1 MCVAATHAV
10 CIATYSYTVRERE
23 SEREGSKNT
32 MPQTKVESAESTE
45 SSEEVT
51 YKVLVTHPEV
61 PKEALDLMGRGCQLI
76 MCNSLVLD
84 AAGPQLK
91 SISTMSAG
99 IDNVDVPELKKRK
112 IPLGHTP
119 TVLNSAVADTA
130 MGLMLA
136 AARRFHEGRNKID
149 SSTWENYHIEWMW
162 GQDIRDA
169 TVGFYGFGGIGQ
181 AIAQRLK
188 GFDIDSIIYTTRKRV
203 AKDIEK
209 EYNAAKVS
217 FDELL
222 AQSDILFIATPLTP
236 ETEGVFNKTTFS
248 KMKKTAVL
256 INIARGQIINQDDL
270 YTALKN
276 NQIFSAGL
284 DVVYPEPLPA
294 KDKLL
299 TLPNVVITPHIG
311 SATKRTRTDMATIAA
326 HNVLRG
332 LVGQPMLSPAY

>member
-1 MCVAATHAV
+1 
-10 CIATYSYTVRERE
+10 
-23 SEREGSKNT
+23 

-76 MCNSLVLD
+76 MCNSLPANRSEILEKAKGVHGMFWATYLPLDKEVLD

-99 IDNVDVPELKKRK
+99 IDHVDVPELKKRK

-119 TVLNSAVADTA
+119 TVLNYAVADTA